1 MWRMLFAILLFGT
14 APLAGQGQL
23 ITDSVRSPA
32 LEGNRLGD
40 SPVRPLLVY
49 LPPSYAEDVTRRY
62 PTLYLLHG
70 FGGSPQSWVDGKY
83 QGLDLGRVMDS
94 LIAAQAVKEFII
106 VMPDGANA
114 LHGSVWTN
122 SATTGDWETY
132 LVRDVVRYVDQHY
145 RTIRRAPSRGIAGHS
160 MGAGAALRLAMRY
173 PGGFGAVYAMSPNAE
188 LPCANISA
196 ADRDALLG
204 LTRRSQ
210 ADSIGGWSQVCLG
223 YAAAWSPD
231 STRPP
236 FYLDL
241 PFHRV
246 DAALVPDSAVIERW
260 GSWRLLDMAPRY
272 REGLVRLR
280 GIALDVGTADGYAP
294 GVAQF
299 DSLLTHLRVRHQYQS
314 YEGDHSDRIGR
325 RVIEALLPYFSGIL
339 NFAPEG
345 M

>member
-1 MWRMLFAILLFGT
+1 MRRRLFAVLLFGA
-14 APLAGQGQL
+14 APLAGQGQVV
-23 ITDSVRSPA
+23 TDSVRSPA

-49 LPPSYAEDVTRRY
+49 LPPSYAQDATRRY

-70 FGGSPQSWVDGKY
+70 FGGSPQSWVNGNY
-83 QGLDLGRVMDS
+83 QGLSLGRAMDS

-114 LHGSVWTN
+114 LHGSVFTN

-132 LVRDVVRYVDQHY
+132 FVRDVVRYVDQHY

-160 MGAGAALRLAMRY
+160 MGAGAALRIAMRY
-173 PGGFGAVYAMSPNAE
+173 PGGIGAVYAMSPNAQ
-188 LPCANISA
+188 LPCETLSIAE
-196 ADRDALLG
+196 REELLG

-236 FYLDL
+236 FYADL

-246 DAALVPDSAVIERW
+246 GGTVEPDSAVIEQWR
-260 GSWRLLDMAPRY
+260 SWRLLDMAPRY

-280 GIALDVGTADGYAP
+280 GVAFDVGTSDNDAP
-294 GVAQF
+294 GVAAL
-299 DSLLTHLRVRHQYQS
+299 DSLLTHLRVRHQYQT
-314 YEGDHSDRIGR
+314 YDGDQSNRVGR
-325 RVIEALLPYFSGIL
+325 RVIDVLLPYFSGIL
-339 NFAPEG
+339 NFEPEG

>member
-1 MWRMLFAILLFGT
+1 MRRLLIPLLFGA
-14 APLAGQGQL
+14 APLAGQGQVVS
-23 ITDSVRSPA
+23 DSVRSPA

-49 LPPSYAEDVTRRY
+49 LPPSYAQDASRRY
-62 PTLYLLHG
+62 PAVYLLHG
-70 FGGSPQSWVDGKY
+70 FGRSPKSWVDGSF
-83 QGLDLGRVMDS
+83 QGLAIGRAMDS

-160 MGAGAALRLAMRY
+160 MGASAALRLAMRY
-173 PGGFGAVYAMSPNAE
+173 PAGFGAVYAMSPNAQ
-188 LPCANISA
+188 LPCETLA
-196 ADRDALLG
+196 AAEREELLG

-210 ADSIGGWSQVCLG
+210 ADSIGGGSRLCLA

-231 STRPP
+231 SARPP
-236 FYLDL
+236 FFADL
-241 PFHRV
+241 PFRKV
-246 DAALVPDSAVIERW
+246 DAAVAPDSTVLEQW
-260 GSWRLLDMAPRY
+260 SSWRLIDMAPRY

-280 GIALDVGTADGYAP
+280 GIAFDVGTADGYAP

-299 DSLLTHLRVRHQYQS
+299 DSLLTRLRVRHRYQT
-314 YEGDHSDRIGR
+314 YDGDHSNRIGR
-325 RVIEALLPYFSGIL
+325 RVVEALLPWFSGIL
-339 NFAPEG
+339 SFEPEG